1 MNENAVDAKLTSAR
15 VARLATRDLK
25 GQPHVVPVCYAY
37 DGRSFYSPVDRKPKR
52 VSAEKLARVRNI
64 RANPDVALLVDHYDE
79 DWDKLW
85 YILVRG
91 RAEILLA
98 GEEQMNA
105 LRQLRKKY
113 PQYSSRQLL
122 PEEAPL
128 IRISPVE
135 IISWKQFSEAP

>member
-1 MNENAVDAKLTSAR
+1 MTESTVDAKLKSAR
-15 VARLATRDLK
+15 VGRLATRDLK

-52 VSAEKLARVRNI
+52 VSFEKLARIRNI
-64 RANPDVALLVDHYDE
+64 RANPDVALLVDQYDE
-79 DWDKLW
+79 DWDNLW

-91 RAEILLA
+91 HGEILHG
-98 GEEQMNA
+98 GEEQMEA

-122 PEEAPL
+122 PEEAPV

-135 IISWKQFSEAP
+135 IISWGRLSEAP

>member
-52 VSAEKLARVRNI
+52 VSAEKLARIRNI

-98 GEEQMNA
+98 GEEQMDA
-105 LRQLRKKY
+105 LQQLRKKY